1 MTKVVCCLSS
11 TSRNGLCEFDSHA
24 TTMKVICKICKA
36 DRTASMN
43 QIFINE
49 WIKSGKKYYNS
60 KGELETY
67 KEIKKCK
74 CNK

>member
-1 MTKVVCCLSS
+1 
-11 TSRNGLCEFDSHA
+11 
-24 TTMKVICKICKA
+24 MKVICKICKA

-60 KGELETY
+60 KGELETITNDT
-67 KEIKKCK
+67 KVKCK
-74 CNK
+74 CNDE